1 MLKVC
6 FIRLLKAVT
15 REKKTS
21 KKAEVRRQLTSDALV
36 FFFVIS
42 SVEREKC
49 KYLEYVYLVLQRT
62 STPL

>member
-6 FIRLLKAVT
+6 FIGLLKAVT

-36 FFFVIS
+36 FFLLS
-42 SVEREKC
+42 
-49 KYLEYVYLVLQRT
+49 QA
-62 STPL
+62 